1 MHVVFLCLES
11 NKYFFT
17 ILIVFVLGLT
27 SQLEIIIVLSFALPD
42 RHLTSYNTSVHYG
55 KNDFLQPVFWSQ
67 IFKAPV
73 TDNQQIPFSVALTPV
88 TVSS

>member
-17 ILIVFVLGLT
+17 ILIAFVLGLT

-42 RHLTSYNTSVHYG
+42 RHLTSCFKSTKYYSVIINSEQLRKHEILKVGDY
-55 KNDFLQPVFWSQ
+55 WY
-67 IFKAPV
+67 
-73 TDNQQIPFSVALTPV
+73 ALY
-88 TVSS
+88 

>member
-17 ILIVFVLGLT
+17 ILIAFVLELT

-42 RHLTSYNTSVHYG
+42 RHLTSIYIYIMEQQTSYS
-55 KNDFLQPVFWSQ
+55 DMC
-67 IFKAPV
+67 
-73 TDNQQIPFSVALTPV
+73 T
-88 TVSS
+88 

>member
-42 RHLTSYNTSVHYG
+42 RHLTSRVIKILAFNYLLTKVTTAISLS
-55 KNDFLQPVFWSQ
+55 KQPLLS
-67 IFKAPV
+67 
-73 TDNQQIPFSVALTPV
+73 
-88 TVSS
+88 

>member
-27 SQLEIIIVLSFALPD
+27 FQLKIIIVLSFALPD
-42 RHLTSYNTSVHYG
+42 RHLTSIYIWLKLNMKVSA
-55 KNDFLQPVFWSQ
+55 PS
-67 IFKAPV
+67 KASILHLIH
-73 TDNQQIPFSVALTPV
+73 NA
-88 TVSS
+88 

>member
-17 ILIVFVLGLT
+17 ILIAFVLGLT

-42 RHLTSYNTSVHYG
+42 RHLTSVNKYQTNII
-55 KNDFLQPVFWSQ
+55 N
-67 IFKAPV
+67 
-73 TDNQQIPFSVALTPV
+73 
-88 TVSS
+88 SS